1 MLNSPLLS
9 SHDAKSGLSAAE
21 SAKSHWARIR
31 LSEQFYARALRS
43 IAKQAGKFIVEL
55 WQAGRE
61 NAIQETLKNYA
72 NVLEPWA
79 KSVSEKMLLDVSKR
93 DEQAWMKH
101 SKRMAAAMQTELRTM
116 PMSRIVT
123 QLRNEQVAL
132 IKSIPIDA
140 AQRAQNLAFEAATQ
154 TSARAKTV
162 AQQIMNTTQVTEN
175 RALNIARTEI
185 SRSHAIILEARSRWI
200 GSEQYTWHTLLD
212 PQVRKDHRE
221 LEGQVISWN
230 SPPIADKRNG
240 VRAHAGCIYGCRC
253 FAVPILPAK
262 YQPRNRFE

>member
-1 MLNSPLLS
+1 MFVTNFPSQDVKPGLGAFYR
-9 SHDAKSGLSAAE
+9 AKSQ
-21 SAKSHWARIR
+21 SHWSRIR
-31 LSEQFYARALRS
+31 LAEQFYARALRS

-61 NAIQETLKNYA
+61 DAIQETLRNYA
-72 NVLEPWA
+72 NVLDPWA

-116 PMSRIVT
+116 PMGEIVT

-162 AQQIMNTTQVTEN
+162 AQQIMNTAQVTES
-175 RALNIARTEI
+175 RATLIARTEI
-185 SRSHAIILEARSRWI
+185 ARSHAIIQEARAKWI
-200 GSEQYTWHTLLD
+200 GSEGYLWRTLKD
-212 PQVRKDHRE
+212 PQVREIHKE
-221 LEGQVISWN
+221 LEGQYFKWDD
-230 SPPIADKRNG
+230 PPIAEKNG
-240 VRAHAGCIYGCRC
+240 TKHHPGCFPNCRC
-253 FAVPILPAK
+253 YAESVLPAK